1 MKLIK
6 HAVLWVTVILFSISG
21 CARGLDITWK
31 NDQVKTAIVETAIS
45 SIVETLAAA
54 GIAPS
59 PTPNE
64 SPTSTQMVPLPI
76 ATITLETTSVLI
88 PTWELTPTPTLT
100 SAPEIPNTPTPTVE
114 AGTVESSARDLIR
127 NRMISYG
134 KVNEAQL
141 SDAYWERLT
150 RRIALY
156 GSARNILTLEYHGDN
171 YTMYNG
177 QYSMSPVSFRDQV
190 AYLMMQDYHFV
201 TMHEAEG
208 FVYGCLELPARSVI
222 LTTDISDLHV
232 ASMLSITDTF
242 ADLADTYGYD
252 PHMLAFIWTGAMT
265 KGACADNTCWQMLNQ
280 ANETGYFTFGSHSTS
295 HRDFGQ
301 ITNEE
306 GIADLQL
313 SAKVMLDAMGIRAY
327 SLAWPFETCSAY
339 PVSIANLGMTLAWG
353 GTTKPMSRNYTAWLD
368 GKPFCLP
375 RMLPPNIEGI
385 SMRPPG
391 MNFQD
396 MLSSAL
402 NAP

>member
-1 MKLIK
+1 MNLKRTL
-6 HAVLWVTVILFSISG
+6 LLVIAILLSLSG
-21 CARGLDITWK
+21 CTRGLDITWK
-31 NDQVKTAIVETAIS
+31 DDQVKTAVVETAIS
-45 SIVETLAAA
+45 SIVQTLAAA
-54 GIAPS
+54 GNAPS
-59 PTPNE
+59 PTSNIN
-64 SPTSTQMVPLPI
+64 PTSIELVPLPT
-76 ATITLETTSVLI
+76 ASITSENTSVSS
-88 PTWELTPTPTLT
+88 PTGEFTPSPGMT
-100 SAPEIPNTPTPTVE
+100 SAPETTITPTPTVE
-114 AGTVESSARDLIR
+114 AGTMESSARDLIH

-134 KVNEAQL
+134 YINEKQL

-150 RRIALY
+150 RRIVLY

-177 QYSMSPVSFRDQV
+177 QYSMSPASFRDQV
-190 AYLMMQDYHFV
+190 AYLMLQDYHFV

-208 FVYGCLELPARSVI
+208 FVYGWLDLPARSVI

-232 ASMLSITDTF
+232 TSMLSIADTF

-252 PHMLAFIWTGAMT
+252 PHMLVFIWTGAMT
-265 KGACADNTCWQMLNQ
+265 KGACADNTCWQTLNQ
-280 ANETGYFTFGSHSTS
+280 ANETGFFTFGSHSTS
-295 HRDFGQ
+295 HQDFGQ
-301 ITNEE
+301 ISNEQ
-306 GIADLQL
+306 GILDLQQSSQAIL
-313 SAKVMLDAMGIRAY
+313 NAMGIHAY
-327 SLAWPFETCSAY
+327 TLAWPFETCSAY
-339 PVSIANLGMTLAWG
+339 PDSIANLGMTLAWG

-396 MLSSAL
+396 MLKSAL

>member
-1 MKLIK
+1 MISFKRAL
-6 HAVLWVTVILFSISG
+6 LWIIIILFGLSG

-31 NDQVKTAIVETAIS
+31 NDQVKTTIIETAIS
-45 SIVETLAAA
+45 SIVETLVAA
-54 GIAPS
+54 GNTNS
-59 PTPNE
+59 PNSNE
-64 SPTSTQMVPLPI
+64 NPTSTSLEPL
-76 ATITLETTSVLI
+76 SVKS
-88 PTWELTPTPTLT
+88 TTPTP
-100 SAPEIPNTPTPTVE
+100 IVE
-114 AGTVESSARDLIR
+114 AGTMESSARNLIR

-134 KVNEAQL
+134 YINENQL
-141 SDAYWERLT
+141 SNAYWDHLT

-156 GSARNILTLEYHGDN
+156 GNARNILTLEYHGDN

-177 QYSMSPVSFRDQV
+177 QYSMSPSSFRDQLS
-190 AYLMMQDYHFV
+190 YLMTQDYHFV

-208 FVYGCLELPARSVI
+208 FVYGWLELPARSVI

-232 ASMLSITDTF
+232 ASMLSIADTF
-242 ADLADTYGYD
+242 ADLSDTYGYD

-265 KGACADNTCWQMLNQ
+265 KGVCADNTCWQTLNQ
-280 ANETGYFTFGSHSTS
+280 ANETGYFSFGSHSTS

-301 ITNEE
+301 ISNEE

-313 SAKVMLDAMGIRAY
+313 STQAILDAMGIHAY
-327 SLAWPFETCSAY
+327 TLAWPFETCSPY
-339 PVSIANLGMTLAWG
+339 PDSIASLGMTLAWG

-368 GKPFCLP
+368 GRPFCLP

-396 MLSSAL
+396 MLNGAL
-402 NAP
+402 NTP